1 VNASSN
7 PTAIL
12 VVEDEAAIRRG
23 LCDALA
29 FRGFAPESSERGDE
43 GLRSALQGRH
53 ALIILDLMLPGLS
66 GFDVCRELRAAGSET
81 PVLMLTARGSEE
93 DVLRG
98 FACGADDYVTKPF
111 SVAQLLA
118 RVEAIL
124 RRAGGSAAAE
134 TAPEPFRFGPWEI
147 EAAALRARRG
157 DGQSVELT
165 RRELDL
171 LALFAREE
179 GRIVGRRLLLRE
191 IWGYT
196 EPERV
201 ETRTVDMHVAKLRRK
216 LDPVDGPS
224 LLETVRGEGYRYGS
238 ARP

>member
-1 VNASSN
+1 VNASSTQ
-7 PTAIL
+7 TAIL

-29 FRGFAPESSERGDE
+29 FRGFAPESAERGDD
-43 GLRSALQGRH
+43 GLRSALQGSH

-66 GFDVCRELRAAGSET
+66 GFDVCRELRAAGSAT

-124 RRAGGSAAAE
+124 RRVGGASAEAP
-134 TAPEPFRFGPWEI
+134 PEPFGFGPWQI
-147 EAAALRARRG
+147 DPAAFRARG
-157 DGQSVELT
+157 KGGQELELT

-171 LALFAREE
+171 LRLFAREE
-179 GRIVGRRLLLRE
+179 GRIVARRLLLRE

-196 EPERV
+196 DPDRV

-238 ARP
+238 PQP